1 MPVMCHIRARCFRW
15 SLGLLEC
22 GAGGIANG
30 IRKRPL
36 PRPLAFDATHRLGG
50 SAADHLGVAVGG
62 VITLPRKLS
71 TTNP

>member
-36 PRPLAFDATHRLGG
+36 PRPLALMLRTGWVVVRRITWV
-50 SAADHLGVAVGG
+50 SPSVG
-62 VITLPRKLS
+62 
-71 TTNP
+71 